1 MYERMLTKQEIP
13 TMEDLVRHCGI
24 NGELYRELNDFLAKE
39 WDTQQQIRFPYGN
52 SYGWGVKHSRKNKL
66 ICDIFA
72 EDQAFTLMLRM
83 DNRQFEGVYQEL
95 LPYTREVIDGRY
107 PCGDG
112 GWIHYR
118 CAASIWRMPKKC
130 SSGNVKTGKIGRGR
144 IKNIKPRDVLPPG
157 FMFLKVV
164 QPALCS
170 ANAPDESASSRL
182 CCVP

>member
-66 ICDIFA
+66 ICDMFA

-118 CAASIWRMPKKC
+118 ILCREHLEDAKKMLIWKCKKQ
-130 SSGNVKTGKIGRGR
+130 VR
-144 IKNIKPRDVLPPG
+144 
-157 FMFLKVV
+157 
-164 QPALCS
+164 
-170 ANAPDESASSRL
+170 
-182 CCVP
+182 